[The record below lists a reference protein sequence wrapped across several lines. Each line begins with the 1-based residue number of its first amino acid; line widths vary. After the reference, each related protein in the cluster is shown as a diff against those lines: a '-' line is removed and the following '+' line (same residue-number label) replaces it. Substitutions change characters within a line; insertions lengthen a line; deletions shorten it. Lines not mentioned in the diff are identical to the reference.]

1 MCKYCS
7 RPVYKTNMA
16 RHIYTK
22 HPEYDQDVP
31 KKGAI
36 DCTICNKKYPSWWMN
51 THLQKQHPGTVI
63 PIPSSSSIQPS
74 YTTEELLS
82 MQSDPTEETLLF
94 DDIGQENKKEENED
108 FEEYLKEADPL
119 HLYIELVLVKI
130 NHLKVIKVLIL

>member
-1 MCKYCS
+1 MF
-7 RPVYKTNMA
+7 
-16 RHIYTK
+16 
-22 HPEYDQDVP
+22 Q

-63 PIPSSSSIQPS
+63 PVPSSSSMKPS
-74 YTTEELLS
+74 YSTEELLS
-82 MQSDPTEETLLF
+82 MQGNPHEDTLLF
-94 DDIGQENKKEENED
+94 DQDTEQENKD

-130 NHLKVIKVLIL
+130 DHLKVIKVLIL